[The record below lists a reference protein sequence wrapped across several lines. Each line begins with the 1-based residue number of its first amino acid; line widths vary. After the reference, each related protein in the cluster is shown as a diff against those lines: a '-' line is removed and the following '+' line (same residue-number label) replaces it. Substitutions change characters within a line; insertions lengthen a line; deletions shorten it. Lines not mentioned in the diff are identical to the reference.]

1 VSPYWIPLW
10 GDEGSISPV
19 TVSIDNNTRER
30 EDGYGRE
37 EDGVG
42 T

>member
-19 TVSIDNNTRER
+19 TVSIDQRER
-30 EDGYGRE
+30 EDGCGGE
-37 EDGVG
+37 EDVVG
-42 T
+42 GT